1 MTCMF
6 DRDEQC
12 FGECSNCARHEEPE
26 CCNCGTAQKLVT
38 YDGEKYCP
46 ECLAEKL
53 VADVDSVVSE
63 FIDEHF
69 DLFVKHVASVC

>member
-1 MTCMF
+1 MICMF

-12 FGECSNCARHEEPE
+12 FGECPHCTRKVDVE
-26 CCNCGTAQKLVT
+26 CCNCGSTKKLVT
-38 YDGEKYCP
+38 YEGEEYCP

-53 VADVDSVVSE
+53 VADVDGVVSD

-69 DLFVKHVASVC
+69 DLFVKHVAHIC